1 MPHLSVACGCQRA
14 GEHRSENNGVGA
26 RMHVLLSSTL
36 RRPTPLAW
44 PLRSSIRQ
52 SRRAFSFLYDQD
64 QDQDQPS
71 TPRGRMHP
79 HPPRLMPRQ
88 ARILRVTRPDRQRG
102 LPSRVQFQSL
112 APETHRSPDQ
122 LACARSQSRS
132 RSAARCAAQAGR
144 GRLGSRCAA
153 SWHGATANSVCLP
166 VYPLT

>member
-14 GEHRSENNGVGA
+14 GEHRSQNNGVGA

-64 QDQDQPS
+64 QDQPS

-88 ARILRVTRPDRQRG
+88 ARILRVTPERPPVPSPVSVPSTRNTPVTGSARVCEKPKPVTLGSTLRCAGRQGETGQPMRCVLARCHG
-102 LPSRVQFQSL
+102 EFRLPSSL
-112 APETHRSPDQ
+112 PPHVTP
-122 LACARSQSRS
+122 
-132 RSAARCAAQAGR
+132 AAR
-144 GRLGSRCAA
+144 
-153 SWHGATANSVCLP
+153 
-166 VYPLT
+166 